1 MISGR
6 RNARTPSWLLLLFLW
21 TAEAFELFP
30 FRLQACPFGFSFLQ
44 QACPFRFSFPQQAC
58 PFRFG
63 FLTFLFKS
71 HAFGFDGISFNP

>member
-6 RNARTPSWLLLLFLW
+6 RNARTPPWLLLLFLW

-30 FRLQACPFGFSFLQ
+30 FRLQACPFGFGFL
-44 QACPFRFSFPQQAC
+44 QQAC

-63 FLTFLFKS
+63 FLAFLFKS